1 MSPEETEVILYENYM
16 RRMRTT
22 GETDLN
28 LDIVNL
34 LAYWPS
40 KKLHGQLVKY
50 PQEVV
55 PAMDQVLKD
64 MMLELAEE
72 DQMAGMEGMEGQE
85 GELEIAE
92 IMGKVYKVR
101 ALGLP
106 SSNMREL
113 NPSGTVILFSK
124 SQRYNCADAFK
135 L

>member
-1 MSPEETEVILYENYM
+1 MSPEETEITLYENYM

-22 GETDLN
+22 GETNLN

-40 KKLHGQLVKY
+40 KKLYGQLTKY
-50 PQEVV
+50 PQEVI

-101 ALGLP
+101 PLGLP

-113 NPSGTVILFSK
+113 NPSGMVFTRVFRLK
-124 SQRYNCADAFK
+124 SY
-135 L
+135 